1 MDYGYAVPMESPFVI
16 PHEDVE
22 ALGESKAFCAL
33 RRHLAGD
40 AEYVHVPVPLP
51 PSRAAYRASYRFSPP
66 PHAYPPP
73 ALRQTSI
80 TNKYAS
86 FCATHT
92 QCSPQAKQ
100 TYILHRDIL
109 HALIMPVVT
118 LFSRASTLASAAL
131 CTQRAS
137 DLELAFSGESRSAF
151 IGLQCFITEESDW
164 CRTRGC
170 PACVV
175 TATLSTD
182 SHIRLTIAASLL
194 STANIATPTQEEPPK
209 HIEDR
214 TLPPLPHILPA
225 LQHAVIN
232 DPFWEGSEI
241 WGYILSRA
249 TQLSAGI
256 QALIA
261 ECVNLESLVSSP
273 TTERPG
279 SKRGL
284 THPTVPFVVSGQ
296 AVQEK
301 GVKLRKSKLAKR
313 QLRLRDEE
321 VELMRRVAMQCWAKA
336 QVPKH
341 VRGEVLGLGDIK
353 RTRSMTC
360 P

>member
-1 MDYGYAVPMESPFVI
+1 MESPFVM
-16 PHEDVE
+16 PQEDVE

-33 RRHLAGD
+33 RRYLAG
-40 AEYVHVPVPLP
+40 E
-51 PSRAAYRASYRFSPP
+51 AA
-66 PHAYPPP
+66 
-73 ALRQTSI
+73 
-80 TNKYAS
+80 
-86 FCATHT
+86 FCATHA
-92 QCSPQAKQ
+92 QCTPQAKQ
-100 TYILHRDIL
+100 TWLLHRDIL

-131 CTQRAS
+131 CTQRTS

-151 IGLQCFITEESDW
+151 IGLQCFLSEEADW

-175 TATLSTD
+175 SATLSTD

-194 STANIATPTQEEPPK
+194 STASVATPTQEELR
-209 HIEDR
+209 HDSDR

-232 DPFWEGSEI
+232 DPFWEGSDI

-273 TTERPG
+273 TTDRPG
-279 SKRGL
+279 AKRGL
-284 THPTVPFVVSGQ
+284 THPSVPFVASGQ
-296 AVQEK
+296 TVEEK

-336 QVPKH
+336 QVPKKI
-341 VRGEVLGLGDIK
+341 RGDVLGISDGK
-353 RTRSMTC
+353 RTRSLTC